1 MELFNVCANK
11 LSLFCLMR
19 QNRHRLN
26 NAKISASVIGNE
38 KLKSSVSTKKKNLSV
53 ELYVQ

>member
-1 MELFNVCANK
+1 
-11 LSLFCLMR
+11 MR